1 MKLIIAIACGLF
13 LLLTISCNRNVKNDK
28 LNQQNKVIIPPAL
41 PIFVKSLQASD
52 TLALNTDTLLYYQR
66 SACFG
71 FCPTYNYTLYQNG
84 MVKYEAIQHVDNVGT
99 HFGLVTDAWWT
110 EVLKEIQKSNFF
122 ELLDVYP
129 VEKEL
134 YIPDLPNTII
144 TIKDF
149 GKRKSII
156 DNHHAPKELKD
167 FEFYLES
174 QFQKLEF
181 IKNW

>member
-1 MKLIIAIACGLF
+1 M
-13 LLLTISCNRNVKNDK
+13 
-28 LNQQNKVIIPPAL
+28 
-41 PIFVKSLQASD
+41 
-52 TLALNTDTLLYYQR
+52 
-66 SACFG
+66 
-71 FCPTYNYTLYQNG
+71 
-84 MVKYEAIQHVDNVGT
+84 
-99 HFGLVTDAWWT
+99 
-110 EVLKEIQKSNFF
+110 
-122 ELLDVYP
+122 DVYP

-181 IKNW
+181 IKIGRNRIAVLIYFNSNILLLTFTSI